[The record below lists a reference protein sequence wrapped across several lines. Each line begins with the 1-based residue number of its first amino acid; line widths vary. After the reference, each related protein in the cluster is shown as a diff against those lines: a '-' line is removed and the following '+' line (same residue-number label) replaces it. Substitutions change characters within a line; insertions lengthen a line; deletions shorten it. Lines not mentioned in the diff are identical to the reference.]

1 MLIVLMA
8 VSIAVTFFIISQQN
22 KTASYEAL
30 KRSINIIR
38 SDLLGK
44 EAKLL
49 SDTVQL
55 ANLNEM
61 GSRIKSLANS
71 KGNEGMALILANS
84 VQTMT
89 TAIFQL
95 GMASGL
101 WQTAIYDSQGNIVS
115 FVVEQADQTYA
126 LGYALTGGKTSIRS
140 ACLKPGDEKPAI
152 DAWKETENIAG
163 SYLKLKFGEDIPKEN
178 TVFFKVIEGNICL
191 ESYAPVMG
199 KQLSKEGELEQI
211 QVGFALAVLKIDENF
226 VKKMSY
232 LTGSR
237 VNLFSGDSLSSG
249 DLPEYNKLRADL
261 AKGSKGKWDLAK
273 QEISLS
279 DLDIGKDGYSQG
291 VLQLCG
297 SSGPIGSVAALCSQ
311 TVAKANTWQIVRLL
325 LMIYAGC
332 LLVVVPLAI
341 SFANALARPI
351 IAAIKSLTSATD
363 EVSSTSFELFGSAQR
378 LADAASGQAASVEET
393 CASLEE
399 MASMTRQNAE
409 NASQANQLMTEAKRV
424 VEQANNAMGV
434 LTSSIGEISRASE
447 ETQKII
453 RTIDEIAFQ
462 TNLLALNAAVEAA
475 RAGEAGAGFAVVAD
489 EVRNLAVRAADAAK
503 STANLIEGTVKTV
516 KEGSDLVTKT
526 NGEFL
531 RVAAIVTKSGELVTE
546 ISAASYEQAHG
557 VEQINKVVSEI
568 DAVTQ
573 QNSSSAEQSASSL
586 EEMSA
591 QAKLMRESVVSLE
604 SLIGGS
610 GKGNAKMK
618 SPIYT
623 GKTQAQPAVPVPV
636 SIAALSRSEG
646 SGKVNFVESAITKRG
661 R

>member
-1 MLIVLMA
+1 
-8 VSIAVTFFIISQQN
+8 
-22 KTASYEAL
+22 
-30 KRSINIIR
+30 
-38 SDLLGK
+38 
-44 EAKLL
+44 
-49 SDTVQL
+49 
-55 ANLNEM
+55 
-61 GSRIKSLANS
+61 
-71 KGNEGMALILANS
+71 
-84 VQTMT
+84 
-89 TAIFQL
+89 
-95 GMASGL
+95 
-101 WQTAIYDSQGNIVS
+101 
-115 FVVEQADQTYA
+115 
-126 LGYALTGGKTSIRS
+126 
-140 ACLKPGDEKPAI
+140 
-152 DAWKETENIAG
+152 
-163 SYLKLKFGEDIPKEN
+163 
-178 TVFFKVIEGNICL
+178 
-191 ESYAPVMG
+191 
-199 KQLSKEGELEQI
+199 
-211 QVGFALAVLKIDENF
+211 
-226 VKKMSY
+226 
-232 LTGSR
+232 
-237 VNLFSGDSLSSG
+237 
-249 DLPEYNKLRADL
+249 
-261 AKGSKGKWDLAK
+261 
-273 QEISLS
+273 
-279 DLDIGKDGYSQG
+279 
-291 VLQLCG
+291 
-297 SSGPIGSVAALCSQ
+297 
-311 TVAKANTWQIVRLL
+311 
-325 LMIYAGC
+325 
-332 LLVVVPLAI
+332 
-341 SFANALARPI
+341 
-351 IAAIKSLTSATD
+351 
-363 EVSSTSFELFGSAQR
+363 
-378 LADAASGQAASVEET
+378 
-393 CASLEE
+393 
-399 MASMTRQNAE
+399 
-409 NASQANQLMTEAKRV
+409 
-424 VEQANNAMGV
+424 MGV